1 MQRGSIT
8 LTKEELNNLLSVLNT
23 KSLQGTQLE
32 VKLSSAKDN
41 NEDKVA
47 RFAATLSKY
56 APRLRGFTC
65 YPDGSRGGQPLTSVP
80 YAEAL
85 AHKDT
90 VYDEVIDLCD
100 ITKGGVCGS

>member
-41 NEDKVA
+41 NED
-47 RFAATLSKY
+47 TINILLSEDEIERILDQVGPPIYENQIINSAIQKIQELLLS
-56 APRLRGFTC
+56 LR
-65 YPDGSRGGQPLTSVP
+65 QQL
-80 YAEAL
+80 
-85 AHKDT
+85 
-90 VYDEVIDLCD
+90 
-100 ITKGGVCGS
+100 

>member
-41 NEDKVA
+41 NED
-47 RFAATLSKY
+47 TINILLSEDEIERILDQVGPPIYEDQIINSAIQKIQELLLS
-56 APRLRGFTC
+56 LRK
-65 YPDGSRGGQPLTSVP
+65 QL
-80 YAEAL
+80 
-85 AHKDT
+85 
-90 VYDEVIDLCD
+90 
-100 ITKGGVCGS
+100 

>member
-41 NEDKVA
+41 NED
-47 RFAATLSKY
+47 TINILLSEDEIERILDQVGPPIYENQIINSAIQKIQKLFLS
-56 APRLRGFTC
+56 LRK
-65 YPDGSRGGQPLTSVP
+65 QL
-80 YAEAL
+80 
-85 AHKDT
+85 
-90 VYDEVIDLCD
+90 
-100 ITKGGVCGS
+100 

>member
-41 NEDKVA
+41 NEDTINILLSEDEIERILDQVGPPIYEDQIINSAIQKIQSLLL
-47 RFAATLSKY
+47 TLRKQ
-56 APRLRGFTC
+56 L
-65 YPDGSRGGQPLTSVP
+65 
-80 YAEAL
+80 
-85 AHKDT
+85 
-90 VYDEVIDLCD
+90 
-100 ITKGGVCGS
+100 

>member
-41 NEDKVA
+41 NEDTINILLSEDEIERILDQVGPPIYENQIINSAIQKIQSLLL
-47 RFAATLSKY
+47 TLRKQ
-56 APRLRGFTC
+56 L
-65 YPDGSRGGQPLTSVP
+65 
-80 YAEAL
+80 
-85 AHKDT
+85 
-90 VYDEVIDLCD
+90 
-100 ITKGGVCGS
+100 

>member
-41 NEDKVA
+41 NED
-47 RFAATLSKY
+47 TINILLSEDEIERILDQVGPPIYENQIINSAIQKIQGLLLS
-56 APRLRGFTC
+56 LR
-65 YPDGSRGGQPLTSVP
+65 
-80 YAEAL
+80 
-85 AHKDT
+85 K
-90 VYDEVIDLCD
+90 
-100 ITKGGVCGS
+100 